1 MDKMEKMEAE
11 NCFHLNAFVIDIIL
25 VQPLK
30 NLVFVRTLQLP
41 NELLEF
47 KKV

>member
-1 MDKMEKMEAE
+1 MDKKEKKETE
-11 NCFHLNAFVIDIIL
+11 NCFHLNAFVIDIIM

-41 NELLEF
+41 NKLLEF